1 MPVDH
6 RPGRSIRPG
15 LALHIWDRTAQQ
27 RAMRGKM
34 PHIGVEHAR
43 AFPNSRIF
51 EARTGVPRPSPVEI
65 LPHALDD
72 SGRGAQTIDRK
83 RTAPGSVLDGAPGAA
98 LTSRPTRAQAVEEVS
113 VMWWTSALAA
123 FAALLLF
130 AAEPAAAQYYEKD
143 LAMVNQA
150 LKTNPSQVPEEAVE
164 ACTSM
169 RDMAIQ
175 LNKMGKRDRAE
186 RRLKS
191 CKRLLKIGEYR

>member
-1 MPVDH
+1 
-6 RPGRSIRPG
+6 
-15 LALHIWDRTAQQ
+15 
-27 RAMRGKM
+27 
-34 PHIGVEHAR
+34 
-43 AFPNSRIF
+43 
-51 EARTGVPRPSPVEI
+51 
-65 LPHALDD
+65 
-72 SGRGAQTIDRK
+72 
-83 RTAPGSVLDGAPGAA
+83 
-98 LTSRPTRAQAVEEVS
+98 
-113 VMWWTSALAA
+113 MWWTSALAA